1 MSPSQV
7 PSSMVEPEV
16 MAALVPR
23 FRSKITNH
31 DSQGDNRAGAI
42 ETRYGHSLSY
52 GYPRNYSGVDCHRRL
67 ARTSTTALDLR
78 KLRTV
83 VRCPLA
89 VFMARHVSTNKVG
102 RTIRA

>member
-1 MSPSQV
+1 
-7 PSSMVEPEV
+7 MVEPEV

-52 GYPRNYSGVDCHRRL
+52 GYPRNYSWSGLATAGWRERAQQRL
-67 ARTSTTALDLR
+67 VFANYAL
-78 KLRTV
+78 
-83 VRCPLA
+83 
-89 VFMARHVSTNKVG
+89 S
-102 RTIRA
+102 